1 MTTSTANLF
10 IVAAPSGAGKSSLIS
25 ALLQRAQEGHLLNAA
40 QLSVSH
46 TTRSP
51 REGEI
56 DGEHYHFIT
65 QAEFEHMITQ
75 DAFYEY
81 AKVFEN
87 YYGTSKEAINDTL
100 ALGIDVFLDI
110 DWQGAAQIRASDR
123 YQGHVTSIFVMPPSL
138 VELKRRLEGR
148 ATDDSA
154 AISRRFA
161 LAQAEMSHKDEY
173 DHIVVNDDIRR
184 AYDDFRQIYVSQS
197 ISARA
202 V

>member
-1 MTTSTANLF
+1 
-10 IVAAPSGAGKSSLIS
+10 V
-25 ALLQRAQEGHLLNAA
+25 
-40 QLSVSH
+40 
-46 TTRSP
+46 
-51 REGEI
+51 
-56 DGEHYHFIT
+56 DYHFVNADI
-65 QAEFEHMITQ
+65 F
-75 DAFYEY
+75 DAMNQSGKFLEW
-81 AKVFEN
+81 AMVHGN
-87 YYGTSKEAINDTL
+87 RYGTAINDVEALL
-100 ALGIDVFLDI
+100 AAGKDVLFDI